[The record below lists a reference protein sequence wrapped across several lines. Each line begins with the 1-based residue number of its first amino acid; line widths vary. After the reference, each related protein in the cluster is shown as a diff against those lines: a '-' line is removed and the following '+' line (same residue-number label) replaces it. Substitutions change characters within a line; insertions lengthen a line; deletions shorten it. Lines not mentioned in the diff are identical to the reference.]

1 MKKFDYP
8 NKLNIIFDKLNDYH
22 IRAVIVGGYV
32 RDFFIG
38 LDSKDIDI
46 ELYGVDSLDKVEK
59 ILQEFGSI
67 NSVGKSF
74 GVCKLFYEDL
84 DLDFSLPRRDSKIAQ
99 GHKGFTVTLDTGMDF
114 KTAAK
119 RRDFTMNAIGYDV
132 ISQEIL
138 DPYNG
143 IHDLQN
149 KLLKAVDLEQFSED
163 PLRVLRAVT
172 FATRFELTIEKKLFF
187 LCKTMIENGVLEELP
202 QERIF
207 NEIQKVLLLSQK
219 PSQAFTLLQKLS
231 AFDFFSEFTSLHDED
246 FTSLLAALDRAKSL
260 SEQTEC
266 HNRLSLLL
274 AVLSSCFS
282 HEETLSFLKKLTT
295 DKKLTQAILKLKEAA
310 IDLQN
315 ITNYTVYKLA
325 TKVNIQL
332 YLLYL
337 HAMYPE
343 QTSAI
348 KMLEEKATKLGVLQ
362 KKLEPLIQGKDL
374 IALGL
379 KPSKQFSTLLNELY
393 DLQMREKI
401 KTKEEAKQWLKRT
414 LVLS

>member
-8 NKLNIIFDKLNDYH
+8 NELNIIFDKLNNYH

-32 RDFFIG
+32 RDFFLG

-46 ELYGVDSLDKVEK
+46 ELYGVNSLEKVEK
-59 ILQEFGSI
+59 ILQEFGSV

-74 GVCKLFYEDL
+74 GVCKLLYEDL

-99 GHKGFTVTLDTGMDF
+99 GHKGFTVTVDTNMDF

-132 ISQEIL
+132 IAQEIL

-172 FATRFELTIEKKLFF
+172 FATRFELTIEEDLFF
-187 LCKTMIENGVLEELP
+187 LCKKMIGHGVFQELP

-207 NEIQKVLLLSQK
+207 NEIQKILLLSQK
-219 PSQAFTLLQKLS
+219 PSQAFVLLQRLS
-231 AFDFFSEFTSLHDED
+231 AFDFFREFTSLHDED
-246 FTSLLAALDRAKSL
+246 FALLLAALDRAKIL

-266 HNRLSLLL
+266 HNRLTLLL
-274 AVLSSCFS
+274 AVLSSRFS
-282 HEETLSFLKKLTT
+282 HAETLSFLERLTA
-295 DKKLTQAILKLKEAA
+295 DKKLTQAILKLKNAA

-315 ITNYTVYKLA
+315 IKNYAVYKLA

-337 HAMYPE
+337 RAIYPE
-343 QTSAI
+343 QKSAI
-348 KMLEEKATKLGVLQ
+348 KMLEQKAAKLGVLQ
-362 KKLEPLIQGKDL
+362 KKLEPLMQGKDL

-401 KTKEEAKQWLKRT
+401 RTKEEAKQWLKRT